1 MWVSSRLSVKSLV
14 LAVGGLSLVVVVVLM
29 WIAVSRCRAAAAA
42 RQSNLEDKTAR
53 SLTKSNSYKSSPSGT
68 AIAIRSNS
76 LFNYRASLCLRRH
89 RHAQLLEFAVS
100 LV

>member
-1 MWVSSRLSVKSLV
+1 MWVSGRLSVKSLV

-29 WIAVSRCRAAAAA
+29 WIVVSRCRAAAAA

-68 AIAIRSNS
+68 AIRSHS
-76 LFNYRASLCLRRH
+76 LFNYHVSLCLHRR
-89 RHAQLLEFAVS
+89 AQLLASFAVS
-100 LV
+100 IV